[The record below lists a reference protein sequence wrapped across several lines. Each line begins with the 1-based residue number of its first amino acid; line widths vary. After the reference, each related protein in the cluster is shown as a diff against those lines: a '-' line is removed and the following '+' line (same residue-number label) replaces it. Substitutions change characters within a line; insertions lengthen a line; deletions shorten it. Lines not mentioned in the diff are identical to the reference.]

1 MPIVSLLKWF
11 MNYHP
16 LGTRWKLLNNEFW
29 GQNGSSSGLI
39 LWQYMMML
47 DLYDD
52 SDDNFF
58 MSYVSKL
65 KLTWLDLDDKRYE
78 SPSHPSLF

>member
-1 MPIVSLLKWF
+1 
-11 MNYHP
+11 
-16 LGTRWKLLNNEFW
+16 
-29 GQNGSSSGLI
+29 
-39 LWQYMMML
+39 MMML